1 MTLKRA
7 SLPSMRGRRNR
18 KEPMIEWLIDNKNL
32 ILGAAA
38 LAFPLALI
46 DWRLRIRR
54 KKMLQ
59 QQKTIS
65 NSRPE
70 KGAKKKG

>member
-1 MTLKRA
+1 
-7 SLPSMRGRRNR
+7 MRGRRNR